1 MSEEKLSEEKTS
13 VYSISSD
20 AAKERQESAFLIVIS
35 AKSAAGIGRMH
46 KLDRAE
52 VVMGRSTEAE
62 FQIEDDGISRKH
74 AKVLADGT
82 GAFRLMDL
90 GSTNGTFLNGSRV
103 DTAPLKDGDKIQI
116 GSNTV
121 LKFSLQD
128 QLDEQYQ
135 RSIYESATRDGL
147 TRIFNKKYLLDTL
160 KKEFAYCLRHR
171 IPLSLAMVDVDHFK
185 KINDTYGHQAGDYV
199 LARIAQRI
207 SETIRAEDLF
217 ARYGGEEFALL
228 LRETVEEQA
237 YVAADRCRRIVDLT
251 DFNFGGTPI
260 KVTISAGV
268 ATLLDSD
275 FARPEDLISAADR
288 YLYSAK
294 NAGRNRVEGRMRNG
308 SPPE

>member
-1 MSEEKLSEEKTS
+1 MSEEKTS

-20 AAKERQESAFLIVIS
+20 ATKERQESAFLIVIS

-82 GAFRLMDL
+82 GGFRLMDL

-103 DTAPLKDGDKIQI
+103 DMAPLKDGDKIQI

-147 TRIFNKKYLLDTL
+147 TRVFNKKYMLDSL
-160 KKEFAYCLRHR
+160 RKEFAYCLRHR
-171 IPLSLAMVDVDHFK
+171 IPLSLAMFDVDHFK
-185 KINDTYGHQAGDYV
+185 KVNDTYGHQAGDYV

-207 SETIRAEDLF
+207 NETIRTEDVF
-217 ARYGGEEFALL
+217 SRYGGEEFAIM

-237 YVAADRCRRIVDLT
+237 YVAAERCRRIVDLT

-260 KVTISAGV
+260 KVTISVGI

-275 FARPEDLISAADR
+275 FSNPEDLIAAADR
-288 YLYSAK
+288 YLYRAK
-294 NAGRNRVEGRMRNG
+294 KAGRNRVEAKLISG
-308 SPPE
+308 P

>member
-1 MSEEKLSEEKTS
+1 MSEEKTS

-20 AAKERQESAFLIVIS
+20 ATKERQESAFLIVIS

-74 AKVLADGT
+74 AKVLADGS

-275 FARPEDLISAADR
+275 FSRPEDLIAAADR
-288 YLYSAK
+288 YLYGAK
-294 NAGRNRVEGRMRNG
+294 NSGRNRVEGRMRNG
-308 SPPE
+308 APSE